1 MYHLIGKSNKR
12 HSLFKTRPTL
22 NCFTKT
28 ILHLRKVFYSLNAS
42 LCDVLIHRTSN
53 EYTCR
58 HISKSV
64 KH

>member
-42 LCDVLIHRTSN
+42 LCDVLMIEQATN
-53 EYTCR
+53 
-58 HISKSV
+58 ILVGILV
-64 KH
+64 KA